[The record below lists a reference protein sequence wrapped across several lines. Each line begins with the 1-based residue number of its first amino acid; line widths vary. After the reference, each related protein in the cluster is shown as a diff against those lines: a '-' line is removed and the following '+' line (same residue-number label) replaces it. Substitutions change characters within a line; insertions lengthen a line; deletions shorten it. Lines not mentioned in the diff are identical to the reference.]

1 MELKEKTIAMEQSL
15 HKVLKPFYKE
25 LLEQLSKEDKE
36 KLINN
41 YIDQEAGERIFLQ
54 IHLAGYFL

>member
-36 KLINN
+36 TTIP
-41 YIDQEAGERIFLQ
+41 
-54 IHLAGYFL
+54 